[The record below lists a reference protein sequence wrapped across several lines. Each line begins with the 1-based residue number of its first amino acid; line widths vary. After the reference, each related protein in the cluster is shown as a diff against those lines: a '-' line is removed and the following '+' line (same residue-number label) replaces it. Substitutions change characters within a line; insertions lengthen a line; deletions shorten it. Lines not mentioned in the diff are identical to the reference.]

1 MLTFVH
7 RPFKLRRTSLSTL
20 TSGLCRVVRYSLA
33 GEGDGCV
40 DLKAQLSELLLRVP
54 LPILQRHPRPPR
66 VWSRR
71 RWAGTPECSFNLVLN
86 RTIFLA
92 SPPHVHSFII
102 MYLPS
107 SVFYHHVVL
116 CL

>member
-7 RPFKLRRTSLSTL
+7 RPSKLRRISLSTL

-40 DLKAQLSELLLRVP
+40 DLKAQLSEP
-54 LPILQRHPRPPR
+54 LPILQRRPRPPR

-71 RWAGTPECSFNLVLN
+71 RWVGTPECSFNLALN
-86 RTIFLA
+86 RTISLA
-92 SPPHVHSFII
+92 SPPHVHSFVI

-107 SVFYHHVVL
+107 SACNIHSVSIPV
-116 CL
+116 